1 MEESKN
7 PWKTL
12 TTNKVYENDWILVEH
27 HKVLN
32 PSSNAGIYGKI
43 HFKNIAV
50 GVIPVDE
57 KGNTW
62 LVGQYRYPLE
72 KYSWEIPEGGSKLSD
87 QPLDSAKRELLEE
100 TGISAS
106 QWSKIQEIH
115 TSNSVT
121 DEYGIIYLAQQL
133 TYGEAQP
140 DDNEDLTIKK
150 LPLSEALA
158 MVLEGEIT
166 DSLSIAGLL
175 SLKMKQPQL
184 FD

>member
-1 MEESKN
+1 MEEPKN

-12 TTNKVYENDWILVEH
+12 TTKKVYENDWILVEH
-27 HKVLN
+27 HEVLN
-32 PSSNAGIYGKI
+32 PSNNLGIYGKI

-72 KYSWEIPEGGSKLSD
+72 KYSWEIPEGGGKLSE
-87 QPLDSAKRELLEE
+87 PTLSSAKRELLEE

-106 QWSKIQEIH
+106 QWTMIQEIH

-121 DEYGIIYLAQQL
+121 DEYGVIYLARQL
-133 TYGEAQP
+133 NYGEAHP
-140 DDNEDLTIKK
+140 DDNEDLTIRK
-150 LPLSEALA
+150 LHLSEALA

-175 SLKMKQPQL
+175 SLKQKQAQL
-184 FD
+184 FN